1 MLDFSCFI
9 GPWPTHPL
17 AVETFDELRQLH
29 EKNGISGGFVSNL
42 KSVFYRDFFYSEE
55 ELYQQIKG
63 TSYRQIMT
71 VNPKYPACM
80 DIVRHGIENWNI
92 AGVRITPT
100 YHGYDLTAPELE
112 ELCQILK
119 DAGLPLY
126 LTMNLEDVRNS
137 YLLIPESLRVS
148 QICQWLD
155 EHHDVTVLIC
165 GGGTYDMG
173 GLSKAIL
180 NHPAAFFD
188 PSGCRHTSAPLTLLR
203 PEMLTRLVYGSMAG
217 VLCLKSSV
225 LHMEMGDV
233 PPEQVKRSMEGT
245 DFLAK
250 CPGIHF

>member
-17 AVETFDELRQLH
+17 AVETFAELRQLH

-55 ELYQQIKG
+55 ELYRQIKG

-71 VNPKYPACM
+71 VNPQYPACM

-119 DAGLPLY
+119 EAGLPLY

-137 YLLIPESLRVS
+137 YLLIPESLRIS
-148 QICQWLD
+148 QVCQWLD
-155 EHHDVTVLIC
+155 EHHDLTVLIC
-165 GGGTYDMG
+165 GAGTYDMG
-173 GLSKAIL
+173 SLSKAIL

-188 PSGCRHTSAPLTLLR
+188 PSGCRHTSAPLTLLS
-203 PEMLTRLVYGSMAG
+203 PELLTRLVYGSMAG
-217 VLCLKSSV
+217 VLCLKSSL

-233 PPEQVKRSMEGT
+233 PADQVKRSMEGT

-250 CPGIHF
+250 CPGMK